1 MFNKVKNAL
10 CIVGAFTVV
19 AVLSAIVIFTKR
31 KTFCDN
37 DAGGSSGNAEAD
49 RRITEGLSSSE
60 ARLRRAEEILRNA
73 INRSKEGNEE
83 GNNNV

>member
-1 MFNKVKNAL
+1 MWSKIKNAL
-10 CIVGAFTVV
+10 CIIGAFSVV
-19 AVLSAIVIFTKR
+19 AVLSAFVFCTKR

-37 DAGGSSGNAEAD
+37 DAGGSTGNAEAD

-73 INRSKEGNEE
+73 INRSKERNEE